1 MVTAHDLMGY
11 LAKQGPETHRPV
23 KGASAR
29 EVPVP
34 SMAPSSDALKIALEA
49 LSRERQINDELR
61 TQVRSLEQERNQHIA
76 EIRALLSGKSE
87 GLLSLKKFFGKIL

>member
-1 MVTAHDLMGY
+1 MQDLMGY
-11 LAKQGPETHRPV
+11 LAQQGPETHRTV
-23 KGASAR
+23 RGASAR
-29 EVPVP
+29 EVSLP

-61 TQVRSLEQERNQHIA
+61 SHVRSLEQERGQHIA
-76 EIRALLSGKSE
+76 EMRALLSGKSE